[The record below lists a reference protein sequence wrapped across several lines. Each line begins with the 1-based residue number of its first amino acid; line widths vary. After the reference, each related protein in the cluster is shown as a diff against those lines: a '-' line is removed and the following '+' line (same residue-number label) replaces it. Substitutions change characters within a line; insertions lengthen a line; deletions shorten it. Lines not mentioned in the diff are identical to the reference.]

1 MRLIL
6 LAPIALLSACADPAE
21 TCSSYGFEP
30 GSVAYANCRMQVS
43 ESNSQRAYAVSDAF
57 DGLTMSGQQN
67 NFPPPPVTC
76 RSFPGGYQCR

>member
-1 MRLIL
+1 MRLNPACPITL
-6 LAPIALLSACADPAE
+6 LAACADPAE

-30 GSVAYANCRMQVS
+30 GSVAYANCQTQVS
-43 ESNSQRAYAVSDAF
+43 ESNSQRAFAVSDAF

-76 RSFPGGYQCR
+76 RSLPGGYQCR